1 SGRRRRRGRKG
12 DCLALSGS
20 FLDPKGGTIVP
31 MPSTSSNSARLS
43 ELLDAEEERY
53 RASHPR
59 SLALAGQAAKSLLNG
74 VPMSWMTHWAT
85 PFPLFM
91 RRANGTRL

>member
-1 SGRRRRRGRKG
+1 MS
-12 DCLALSGS
+12 
-20 FLDPKGGTIVP
+20 
-31 MPSTSSNSARLS
+31 STSSKSARLS
-43 ELLDAEEERY
+43 ELLDAEEKRY

-91 RRANGTRL
+91 QRANGTRLWDVDGNEYIDFCLGDTGAMAGHLSLIHI